1 MSDDAD
7 PENAIGPASAEQ
19 TRFFLLDQQGGRATL
34 LHHIRVDG
42 PVDPDRLTAAVR
54 AVVTAQPALRTS
66 LHPTADGLLRRL
78 HTAAEVDIATERV
91 ADDTALTAR
100 TAETG
105 APFVHGQGPL
115 CRIRVVVTGDAA
127 HCLVGVHHAVF
138 DEESAAVLLRLLA
151 DAYAGTPPRRA
162 DDRRPAP
169 GADRLAALEAFWSRS
184 LDSCP
189 AHTALP
195 RIASAEPPGH
205 ATVTLRIP
213 VALSAAMHRHARET
227 GATAFAQVLAALGVL
242 TGWYSGSDDVVLATV
257 ATTRTKADQDVIGCL
272 QNTLPVRLRLA
283 GADTASVCDRAA
295 DALFDALDHAELPV
309 EDILRVSWAERSPGR
324 KPLTGIICTQASAPA
339 RLTASGLVWQL
350 TPPSVAAG
358 EYPLAVTLHRAPDGG
373 AGLSVEHDR
382 AQLPTSAAELFA
394 EHLLRAL
401 AALTTDPAV
410 PLTRLRL
417 TGEGGPEADADEGH
431 PAAGTG
437 AGKSDPAAAAKAG
450 AQPHP
455 KTPPAVPD
463 HLAEHARR
471 TPGATALVYDGA
483 QVGYAE
489 LDHRVGK
496 LAAALI
502 EAGVRP
508 GDRVAVRLA
517 RTPDLLV
524 ALLAVWRAGAAYVP
538 LDPDYPAGRLRL
550 MIEDA
555 QPSAIIGTPVSG
567 TDPGAAGVALTPDAT
582 APEPAR
588 WPRIRPEDPAYVI
601 YTSGSTGRPKGVIV
615 RHQNLSALFA
625 AFDRELSG
633 PPAVTVAATSVSFD
647 ISALEL
653 YWPLTAGRTVLL
665 TGHREVAG
673 QDVPTGAL
681 YQCTPTVARILAD
694 APDGRRLLGRLG
706 ILLVGG
712 EQLPRDL
719 ADRLDALVPGEVLN
733 CYGPTETTVWSTVWR
748 VRPHVP
754 VHIGHPLAGEECLV
768 VDPHDRPLPPG
779 VPGRLVILGAGVG
792 SGYWRRPDLTADR
805 FREYDG
811 RAGYDTGDLAVLDP
825 EHGLRFLG
833 RADGQVKILG
843 QRIEL
848 AEIESVL
855 RSHPAVRDAL
865 VAVAADGATV
875 TACLVPASGTP
886 DPGTPVPAPPE
897 QAEEIRRH
905 AAASLVPA
913 MVPVV
918 WLLVGELPQLPNG
931 KLDRATAGG
940 WAARALSSRSA
951 PPDAEPAGRALD
963 AVRRAWERV
972 LGAPVADLDT
982 TFFDLGGTS
991 AALLRVLVL
1000 LTDRYPELTAA
1011 ELFRHTTVRGLARRL
1026 DAPPG
1031 DPGGAD
1037 TPDARPARTPARGA
1051 SRARALG
1058 EWHRRTE
1065 RSQQR
1070 HP

>member
-7 PENAIGPASAEQ
+7 PENAIGPAGAEQ

-34 LHHIRVDG
+34 VHHIRVDG

-54 AVVTAQPALRTS
+54 AVVAAQPALRTS

-78 HTAAEVDIATERV
+78 HPAAEVDITTERS

-100 TAETG
+100 LAETG
-105 APFVHGQGPL
+105 APFTHGQGPL
-115 CRIRVVVTGDAA
+115 CRIRLVVTGDGA
-127 HCLVGVHHAVF
+127 HCLVGIHHAVF

-151 DAYAGTPPRRA
+151 DAYAGTPLRRA

-169 GADRLAALEAFWSRS
+169 DADRVAALEAFWSRE
-184 LDSCP
+184 LDGCP

-195 RIASAEPPGH
+195 RIASDEPPGH
-205 ATVTLRIP
+205 ATVTLRVP
-213 VALSAAMHRHARET
+213 AELSAAMHRRARET
-227 GATAFAQVLAALGVL
+227 GATAFAQVLAASAVV

-257 ATTRTKADQDVIGCL
+257 ATTRTKTDQDVIGCL

-283 GADTASVCDRAA
+283 GADTASVCDLAA
-295 DALFDALDHAELPV
+295 DALFDALDHVELPV
-309 EDILRVSWAERSPGR
+309 EDILRVSRAERSPGR

-373 AGLSVEHDR
+373 AHLSVEHDR
-382 AQLPTSAAELFA
+382 ARLPTGTAELFG

-401 AALTTDPAV
+401 SALTAGPAV

-417 TGEGGPEADADEGH
+417 TGDGGPEA
-431 PAAGTG
+431 G
-437 AGKSDPAAAAKAG
+437 AGESGPATAAKAD
-450 AQPHP
+450 AQPPP
-455 KTPPAVPD
+455 KTLMAVPD
-463 HLAEHARR
+463 HVTEHARR
-471 TPGATALVYDGA
+471 TPEATAVVHDGA

-489 LDHRVGK
+489 LDHRVRK

-517 RTPDLLV
+517 RSPDLLA

-555 QPSAIIGTPVSG
+555 RPSAIIGTPVPG
-567 TDPGAAGVALTPDAT
+567 TGPGAAAGTVVLAPDAT
-582 APEPAR
+582 APEPTQ

-615 RHQNLSALFA
+615 RHENLSALFA

-653 YWPLTAGRTVLL
+653 YWPLTAGRAVLL
-665 TGHREVAG
+665 TSHREIAG

-694 APDGRRLLGRLG
+694 DPDGRRLLGRLG
-706 ILLVGG
+706 TLLVGG

-768 VDPHDRPLPPG
+768 ADPHDRPLPPG
-779 VPGRLVILGAGVG
+779 VPGRLLILGAGVG

-855 RSHPAVRDAL
+855 RAHPAVRDAL
-865 VAVAADGATV
+865 VAVAPDGATV
-875 TACLVPASGTP
+875 TACLVPESGTP
-886 DPGTPVPAPPE
+886 GPGGPVPAPPE

-913 MVPVV
+913 MVPAV

-931 KLDRATAGG
+931 KMDRDTAGG
-940 WAARALSSRSA
+940 WAVQALSSRSG
-951 PPDAEPAGRALD
+951 PPDPEPAGQALD
-963 AVRRAWERV
+963 AVRGAWERV

-991 AALLRVLVL
+991 AGLLRVLVL
-1000 LTDRYPELTAA
+1000 LADRYPELTAA

-1026 DAPPG
+1026 DPPG
-1031 DPGGAD
+1031 APGDVD
-1037 TPDARPARTPARGA
+1037 TPDARPDRTPARGA
-1051 SRARALG
+1051 ARARALG
-1058 EWHRRTE
+1058 EWRRRSE

>member
-1 MSDDAD
+1 MSDDM
-7 PENAIGPASAEQ
+7 ELQNASGPASAEQ

-54 AVVTAQPALRTS
+54 SVVAAQPALRTS

-78 HTAAEVDIATERV
+78 HTAAEVDIATERSS
-91 ADDTALTAR
+91 DETALRAR
-100 TAETG
+100 IAETG
-105 APFVHGQGPL
+105 APFAHGQGPL
-115 CRIRVVVTGDAA
+115 CRIRVVVTGDGA
-127 HCLVGVHHAVF
+127 HCLVGIHHAVF

-151 DAYAGTPPRRA
+151 DAYAGTPPRKA

-169 GADRLAALEAFWSRS
+169 AADRVAALEAFWSRE
-184 LDSCP
+184 LDNCP

-205 ATVTLRIP
+205 ATVSLP
-213 VALSAAMHRHARET
+213 LPAELSAALHRRARAT
-227 GATAFAQVLAALGVL
+227 GATVFAQLLAAVGVVA
-242 TGWYSGSDDVVLATV
+242 GWYSGSDDVVLATV

-283 GADTASVCDRAA
+283 GADTSSVSDLAA

-309 EDILRVSWAERSPGR
+309 EDILRVSRAERSPER

-339 RLTASGLVWQL
+339 QVTATGLVWRL
-350 TPPSVAAG
+350 TPPSVTAG

-373 AGLSVEHDR
+373 AGLNVEYDR
-382 AQLPTSAAELFA
+382 SHLPTSAAESFT

-401 AALTTDPAV
+401 GALTTEPAV

-417 TGEGGPEADADEGH
+417 TGEGRPG
-431 PAAGTG
+431 AGTT
-437 AGKSDPAAAAKAG
+437 ACAE
-450 AQPHP
+450 PHP
-455 KTPPAVPD
+455 QAPRAVPD
-463 HLAEHARR
+463 HVAEHARR
-471 TPGATALVYDGA
+471 SPGATALVYGGA

-538 LDPDYPAGRLRL
+538 LDPDYPVGRLRL

-555 QPSAIIGTPVSG
+555 QPSAIIGTPVPG
-567 TDPGAAGVALTPDAT
+567 TGAAGTVVLAPDAA
-582 APEPAR
+582 APVPER

-615 RHQNLSALFA
+615 RHENLSALFT

-653 YWPLTAGRTVLL
+653 FWPLTAGRAVLL

-673 QDVPTGAL
+673 EDVPTGAL
-681 YQCTPTVARILAD
+681 YQCTPTVARILTD
-694 APDGRRLLGRLG
+694 DPNGRRLLGRLG
-706 ILLVGG
+706 TLLVGG

-719 ADRLDALVPGEVLN
+719 ADRLDSLVPGEVLN

-754 VHIGHPLAGEECLV
+754 VHIGHPLGGEECLV

-779 VPGRLVILGAGVG
+779 LPGRLLVLGAGVG

-811 RAGYDTGDLAVLDP
+811 RPAYDTGDLAVLDP

-855 RSHPAVRDAL
+855 RAHPAVRDAL
-865 VAVAADGATV
+865 VTVASDGATV
-875 TACLVPASGTP
+875 TACLVPASGGP
-886 DPGTPVPAPPE
+886 DPCVPVPAPPG

-913 MVPVV
+913 MVPAV

-940 WAARALSSRSA
+940 WVARAMPSRPG

-963 AVRRAWERV
+963 AVRLAWERV
-972 LGAPVADLDT
+972 LGVPVADLDT

-991 AALLRVLVL
+991 AGLLRVLVL
-1000 LTDRYPELTAA
+1000 LAERYPELTAA
-1011 ELFRHTTVRGLARRL
+1011 ELFRRTTVRGLARWL
-1026 DAPPG
+1026 DAPT
-1031 DPGGAD
+1031 GGAD
-1037 TPDARPARTPARGA
+1037 TPDTRPAQAPARGA

-1058 EWHRRTE
+1058 QWRRRTE

>member
-1 MSDDAD
+1 MDL
-7 PENAIGPASAEQ
+7 ENAIGPASAEQ

-54 AVVTAQPALRTS
+54 SVVVAQPALRTS

-78 HTAAEVDIATERV
+78 HTAAEVDIATDRT
-91 ADDTALTAR
+91 ADDTALAAR
-100 TAETG
+100 LAETG

-115 CRIRVVVTGDAA
+115 CRIRVVVTGDGA
-127 HCLVGVHHAVF
+127 HCLVGIHHAVF

-151 DAYAGTPPRRA
+151 DAYAGTPPRKA

-169 GADRLAALEAFWSRS
+169 AAHRVAALEAFWSRE
-184 LDSCP
+184 LDNCP

-205 ATVTLRIP
+205 ATVTLPIP
-213 VALSAAMHRHARET
+213 ATLSAALHRRARAT
-227 GATAFAQVLAALGVL
+227 GATVFAQLLAAVGVVA
-242 TGWYSGSDDVVLATV
+242 GWYGGSDDIVLATV

-283 GADTASVCDRAA
+283 GADTSSVCDLAA

-309 EDILRVSWAERSPGR
+309 EDILRVSRAERTPGH

-339 RLTASGLVWQL
+339 EVTASGLVWQL
-350 TPPSVAAG
+350 TPPSMAAG

-373 AGLSVEHDR
+373 DRLSVEYDR
-382 AQLPTSAAELFA
+382 SQLPTSAAASFA

-401 AALTTDPAV
+401 RALTTEPAV

-417 TGEGGPEADADEGH
+417 TGEDHPRIGTGADEGH
-431 PAAGTG
+431 PGTGTG
-437 AGKSDPAAAAKAG
+437 AGASDPAAVTKVRAE
-450 AQPHP
+450 PHP
-455 KTPPAVPD
+455 KTPRAVVD
-463 HLAEHARR
+463 HVAEHARH
-471 TPGATALVYDGA
+471 TPEATALLAGA
-483 QVGYAE
+483 TQFGYAE
-489 LDHRVGK
+489 LDHRVGQ

-538 LDPDYPAGRLRL
+538 LDPDYPTGRLRL

-555 QPSAIIGTPVSG
+555 QPSALIGTPIPG
-567 TDPGAAGVALTPDAT
+567 TEPGAAAPVVLAPDAA
-582 APEPAR
+582 APIPER

-615 RHQNLSALFA
+615 RHENLSALFA
-625 AFDRELSG
+625 AFDRELNG

-653 YWPLTAGRTVLL
+653 YWPLTAGRAVLL

-673 QDVPTGAL
+673 QDIPTGAL

-694 APDGRRLLGRLG
+694 DPNGRRLLGRLG
-706 ILLVGG
+706 TLLVGG

-748 VRPHVP
+748 VRPGVP
-754 VHIGHPLAGEECLV
+754 VHIGRPLTGEECLV

-779 VPGRLVILGAGVG
+779 VPGRLLVLGAGVG

-855 RSHPAVRDAL
+855 RTHPAVRDAL
-865 VAVAADGATV
+865 VIVASDGATV
-875 TACLVPASGTP
+875 TACLVPASGAP
-886 DPGTPVPAPPE
+886 DPGAPVPVPPE
-897 QAEEIRRH
+897 QAEEIRRY

-913 MVPVV
+913 MVPAG

-931 KLDRATAGG
+931 KLDRATAGR
-940 WAARALSSRSA
+940 WVAHAMSSRPG

-991 AALLRVLVL
+991 AGLLRVLVL
-1000 LTDRYPELTAA
+1000 LADRYPDLTAA

-1031 DPGGAD
+1031 GTN
-1037 TPDARPARTPARGA
+1037 TPDARPARPPARGA

-1058 EWHRRTE
+1058 EWRRRTE